1 MFHSPNKYIFASP
14 ELVLPEGIKKKIMI
28 KKDELVEEYIKEAAP
43 FAKPILKHLRKIIL
57 ETCPEAE
64 EKILHGYPSYLYRD
78 GLLCGILAFKNSC
91 CGLFF
96 AKSKIIDDPKGLLG
110 SHSPLKGVPDGSLSY
125 ITDMKKLPSDDI
137 IIGFIKQAMKLNE
150 DGIKAPGVRVGN
162 VVQNLA
168 TPDFFQKELDK
179 NSKAKKF
186 YNGLEQIKKNAYIR
200 YVLLPKTEISR
211 QSNIIKSIGWLADG
225 KEKDWNKGNG
235 RAGRIKSSVHINTG
249 KAS

>member
-1 MFHSPNKYIFASP
+1 
-14 ELVLPEGIKKKIMI
+14 
-28 KKDELVEEYIKEAAP
+28 
-43 FAKPILKHLRKIIL
+43 
-57 ETCPEAE
+57 
-64 EKILHGYPSYLYRD
+64 
-78 GLLCGILAFKNSC
+78 
-91 CGLFF
+91 
-96 AKSKIIDDPKGLLG
+96 
-110 SHSPLKGVPDGSLSY
+110 
-125 ITDMKKLPSDDI
+125 
-137 IIGFIKQAMKLNE
+137 
-150 DGIKAPGVRVGN
+150 
-162 VVQNLA
+162 LA